1 MKAKLVLEVTPSA
14 DIPSTKKL
22 VLYYS
27 RATKDEAGCVYMTD
41 FQSCCGIKILS
52 NFYFYRAELYK
63 SEEEVKKALHLI
75 LSFIRNTTKAGCV
88 ILTDRAKSERS
99 VRDYMITGDVIDFMQ
114 EHSEDYV
121 VSSAF
126 GFTNPNS
133 LKKLQVLSLDIT
145 SFK

>member
-1 MKAKLVLEVTPSA
+1 MKAKLILEVILGDAGTSA
-14 DIPSTKKL
+14 KKL
-22 VLYYS
+22 VLYYQ
-27 RATKDEAGCVYMTD
+27 RATKDEAGGVYMTD

-52 NFYFYRAELYK
+52 NFYFYRAELCK
-63 SEEEVKKALHLI
+63 NEEEVKKALQLI
-75 LSFIRNTTKAGCV
+75 LSFIRNSTKAGCV
-88 ILTDRAKSERS
+88 ILTDRAKSERLA
-99 VRDYMITGDVIDFMQ
+99 RDYMITGDVIDFMH

-126 GFTNPNS
+126 GFTSPNS